1 MSSYIAKVKSEG
13 AGTWTLN
20 NTKRVQRSVEG
31 AKQLFPKEGRIHIY
45 GGAIKIKYKKL
56 FSCLLTLQLSADAIV
71 IFTNIKEDGDM
82 QKIESHGKLLE
93 REFMVHG
100 KCYREYTRLLKGE
113 TVRSLKFYIKNVNT
127 KYYFLTISAY
137 NNFCEFFWVKFIWV
151 PKSYFETL
159 LQTKQ
164 NNFVRFAKCSFN

>member
-1 MSSYIAKVKSEG
+1 MSSYIAKMKSEG

-20 NTKRVQRSVEG
+20 NTKRVQRSVED
-31 AKQLFPKEGRIHIY
+31 AKQLFPKECRIYIY

-56 FSCLLTLQLSADAIV
+56 FSCLLTLPLSADAIV

-93 REFMVHG
+93 REFMVHD
-100 KCYREYTRLLKGE
+100 KCYREYTRLLKDE

-137 NNFCEFFWVKFIWV
+137 NNFREFFWVKLIWV
-151 PKSYFETL
+151 PKSYFWDTFAD
-159 LQTKQ
+159 QTEQ
-164 NNFVRFAKCSFN
+164 LCSLRKM

>member
-20 NTKRVQRSVEG
+20 STKRVQRSVEG
-31 AKQLFPKEGRIHIY
+31 AKQLFPKECRIYIY

-56 FSCLLTLQLSADAIV
+56 FSCLLTLQISADAIV

-100 KCYREYTRLLKGE
+100 KCYREYTRLLKDE

-164 NNFVRFAKCSFN
+164 NNFVRSAKCSFN